1 MLTATAS
8 FVWGAATSGPKPTYT
23 KDVLPILQN
32 RCQGCHRPGE
42 IGPMAFLSY
51 KETRPWAKAIKE
63 AVVSRKMPPWFA
75 DPHYGK
81 FSNDRSLSPQEIET
95 LTAWVDSGAPEGN
108 PKDAPPP
115 RQWTDGWAIDNP
127 DAVVQMPKSF
137 HVAAKGTVDY
147 QYIVVP
153 TGFTEDKWVQT
164 VEARPT
170 ARNVVHH
177 VVVYIR
183 EPGSKW
189 LRGEAE
195 PGVPFV
201 PPKKTPDGK
210 DRDDIVGGGNDVLT
224 IYTPGN
230 SPDTFRSGQAKKIKA
245 GSDLVFQMH
254 YTASGKD
261 ADDQTRVGMV
271 FAKQPPKQ
279 RVMTLFLGKN
289 DFVIPPGDPNFAY
302 TADAELPTA
311 STLLSFFPHMHV
323 RGKAFEYKLQL
334 PGSEPET
341 LLHVSNYNFNWQLTY
356 RLEKPVFMPAGS
368 KFILTAWWDNSANNR
383 FNPDPKSEVRFGEQ
397 SWEEM
402 MVGFVDVAVD
412 ADMDRQQFWKKK
424 DKAQAKAD

>member
-1 MLTATAS
+1 
-8 FVWGAATSGPKPTYT
+8 
-23 KDVLPILQN
+23 
-32 RCQGCHRPGE
+32 
-42 IGPMAFLSY
+42 
-51 KETRPWAKAIKE
+51 
-63 AVVSRKMPPWFA
+63 
-75 DPHYGK
+75 
-81 FSNDRSLSPQEIET
+81 
-95 LTAWVDSGAPEGN
+95 
-108 PKDAPPP
+108 
-115 RQWTDGWAIDNP
+115 
-127 DAVVQMPKSF
+127 
-137 HVAAKGTVDY
+137 
-147 QYIVVP
+147 
-153 TGFTEDKWVQT
+153 
-164 VEARPT
+164 
-170 ARNVVHH
+170 
-177 VVVYIR
+177 
-183 EPGSKW
+183 
-189 LRGEAE
+189 
-195 PGVPFV
+195 
-201 PPKKTPDGK
+201 
-210 DRDDIVGGGNDVLT
+210 
-224 IYTPGN
+224 
-230 SPDTFRSGQAKKIKA
+230 
-245 GSDLVFQMH
+245 MH

-334 PGSEPET
+334 PGSEAET